1 MNIDLR
7 ASSRN
12 FISRPIEFSNPI
24 IEFSA
29 APRWP
34 ATAAGAYLHRRYHVP
49 AGLADLLGSLA
60 GLGASEEARR

>member
-7 ASSRN
+7 APSRN

-24 IEFSA
+24 IEFSS

-34 ATAAGAYLHRRYHVP
+34 ATAAGAHLHRRYHVP
-49 AGLADLLGSLA
+49 AGLADLIAALA
-60 GLGASEEARR
+60 GLGLDEVRR